1 MSAEESTEIKANS
14 YGSDNVTEIEETA
27 TPVDTPE
34 SNEITEEDNVKV
46 SSEASNGEDGETE
59 VNEEQDE
66 SPPISEEKVKDTIE
80 QDESVAD
87 EEESIDSTAVKSEL
101 ASNISSAPNTNG
113 NSLNDTTINRPKNTS
128 GLKKLA
134 LSTSNIETKEQS
146 EEQEQEEQ
154 EEKEQEEKEQEEGET
169 DIKDNKKLTMNNNL
183 STDSIQKGLKNWFS
197 FKTKSS
203 DDLANETETDSTNN
217 NNNNTNNNILSNLD
231 ITKKL
236 SKPENFSFALFR
248 FNENRDSFLSKSEND
263 RDAAITGVNNL
274 RNTFNEI
281 KNGIQLTNDN
291 ELIEGIDWEFWSVV
305 ANDYSNV
312 VKNEPDLLLKN
323 IGIGIPRE
331 LRGMIWQIMTNSKSF
346 LLEELFRN
354 SKSEES
360 SYEKAIKRDLARTS
374 FITNSSVK
382 SKVDDLYEI
391 IKVYSLYDPE
401 VGYTQGM
408 AFITVPLLMNME
420 AAEAFC
426 MLVMLMK
433 NYGFRELY
441 LPDMP
446 GLHLKLYQF
455 DRLIEDLAPDLHTH
469 LKRQGIRS
477 SMYATQW
484 FLTLFGYKFPLDMVL
499 RIYDVVIAEGIE
511 TILKFSVNLMLKS
524 KEFLL
529 TLQFDDLL
537 SFLKEKIF
545 YYYLVE
551 NDIEFEILNDINNS
565 TTNKLSRMTSNN
577 SVNLKNSHHF
587 EKKDMNL
594 ETFKLDEFVND
605 SLNIQILPITLKRYI
620 AEFEE
625 IHRLENERKEEI
637 EEIRFKNGQL
647 TREIRKIE
655 AEYATLNREHI
666 EVANEMVLG
675 KVQIANLKEE
685 NLTLSNEVDD
695 LRKRLSSLQIE
706 LENSKN
712 SPHDLSSN
720 DELSKNIELE
730 VQRTMER
737 NLEVMEENRLL
748 EDQLNSLEDQYQSTK
763 NELEEL
769 KLNHK
774 ELKIKWG
781 ALKKVFGNQQK

>member
-1 MSAEESTEIKANS
+1 MSAVESTEIKADS
-14 YGSDNVTEIEETA
+14 LDSASVTENEETT
-27 TPVDTPE
+27 TPVDIPE
-34 SNEITEEDNVKV
+34 SEEQTEVKTDDVEELENAEPEIAEPEIAESEIAESETAEPEIAEPENAEPETEFAKDDKV
-46 SSEASNGEDGETE
+46 EVAPEASNEKHGETE
-59 VNEEQDE
+59 LNGELSDV
-66 SPPISEEKVKDTIE
+66 KVKDAIQ

-87 EEESIDSTAVKSEL
+87 EEESIDSAAVQSEY
-101 ASNISSAPNTNG
+101 ASNISSAPNSKR
-113 NSLNDTTINRPKNTS
+113 NSINDTINRPKNIG
-128 GLKKLA
+128 GLKNLA
-134 LSTSNIETKEQS
+134 LSTSNIERQQTEENKES
-146 EEQEQEEQ
+146 
-154 EEKEQEEKEQEEGET
+154 
-169 DIKDNKKLTMNNNL
+169 DIKDNKDISNVTKKITINNNL

-203 DDLANETETDSTNN
+203 EDLADEAETGSTNN
-217 NNNNTNNNILSNLD
+217 NNNILSNLD

-248 FNENRDSFLSKSEND
+248 FNENRDSLLSKSAND

-281 KNGIQLTNDN
+281 KNGILLTNDN

-312 VKNEPDLLLKN
+312 VKKEPDLLLKH
-323 IGIGIPRE
+323 IGVGIPRE
-331 LRGMIWQIMTNSKSF
+331 LRGMIWQIMTNSKSL

-354 SKSEES
+354 SKMEDS

-382 SKVDDLYEI
+382 SKIEDLYEI

-426 MLVMLMK
+426 MLVTLMK

-441 LPDMP
+441 LPEMP

-511 TILKFSVNLMLKS
+511 TILKFAVNLMLKS

-551 NDIEFEILNDINNS
+551 NDIESEILNDFSNS

-605 SLNIQILPITLKRYI
+605 SLDIQILPITLKRYI

-666 EVANEMVLG
+666 E
-675 KVQIANLKEE
+675 
-685 NLTLSNEVDD
+685 
-695 LRKRLSSLQIE
+695 
-706 LENSKN
+706 
-712 SPHDLSSN
+712 
-720 DELSKNIELE
+720 
-730 VQRTMER
+730 
-737 NLEVMEENRLL
+737 
-748 EDQLNSLEDQYQSTK
+748 
-763 NELEEL
+763 
-769 KLNHK
+769 
-774 ELKIKWG
+774 
-781 ALKKVFGNQQK
+781 KKT

>member
-14 YGSDNVTEIEETA
+14 YGSDNVTENEETA

-46 SSEASNGEDGETE
+46 SSEASNEEDGETE

-80 QDESVAD
+80 QAESVAD

-101 ASNISSAPNTNG
+101 ASNISLAPNTNG

-146 EEQEQEEQ
+146 EEQEQE
-154 EEKEQEEKEQEEGET
+154 EQEEKEQEEGET

-217 NNNNTNNNILSNLD
+217 NNNNNTNNNILRNLD

-551 NDIEFEILNDINNS
+551 NDIESEILNDINNS

>member
-34 SNEITEEDNVKV
+34 SNEITEEDHVKV

-59 VNEEQDE
+59 VNEKQDE

-551 NDIEFEILNDINNS
+551 NDIESEILNDINNS